1 MPRVCSVC
9 THPNRAE
16 IDRALLA
23 GETSNRRVAAQ
34 YAVTERAIRDHKRNH
49 LAARMQQAAA
59 KNAEA
64 DIRTAIDVVGQLK
77 AINGAALQVLK
88 DARSA
93 NDGDLALKAID
104 RIQRQLEL
112 QAKLMGDLTDGDTI
126 NVIVQPEWVALRSN
140 ILTALT
146 PFPDAKSAVLTALT
160 DDEVRHVA

>member
-104 RIQRQLEL
+104 RI
-112 QAKLMGDLTDGDTI
+112 
-126 NVIVQPEWVALRSN
+126 
-140 ILTALT
+140 
-146 PFPDAKSAVLTALT
+146 
-160 DDEVRHVA
+160 